1 MNQRAIVFVD
11 GNNWYHSL
19 KRNHVGA
26 PGELDYAKIS
36 QKLAGTRDWIETR
49 YYIGALNQSSNPAAY
64 ADQRRFL
71 SRLQSTNHRIRILLG
86 RLEPR
91 PELNPLAIELRRWL
105 DDDPADVGPAAR
117 GWLRAQADAHTYVR
131 TLKEKAVDIML
142 AADLI
147 RLAAEDRFD
156 AAYVLSADGDFTPAV
171 EAARESGKT
180 VYAASPDMSF
190 ALARTVNSY
199 IHLKKAWFRGCY
211 RS

>member
-1 MNQRAIVFVD
+1 MNQRAILFVD

-19 KRNHVGA
+19 KRNGIGA

-36 QKLAGTRDWIETR
+36 HKLAGTRDWVETR

-64 ADQRRFL
+64 AEQRRFL
-71 SRLQSTNHRIRILLG
+71 SRLQSTDHRIRILLG

-91 PELNPLAIELRRWL
+91 RELNPLATELCRWL
-105 DDDPADVGPAAR
+105 DADPDDVGPAAR
-117 GWLRAQADAHTYVR
+117 GWLRAQAEAHRNVR

-142 AADLI
+142 AVDLI
-147 RLAAEDRFD
+147 RLAAEDRYD

-171 EAARESGKT
+171 QAVREDGKS
-180 VYAASPDMSF
+180 VYAASPDMGF

-199 IHLKKAWFRGCY
+199 IHLKKAWFRECY
-211 RS
+211 RT